1 FEIFGAPF
9 LDTEKILSMLGGN
22 RVPGAIL
29 RPIGF
34 EPTSNKWK
42 GFLCRGFQIHVTD
55 PHQYR
60 PYITTL
66 RLLGIIRFLHRGRFE
81 WKLPPYEYEFEKLPI
96 DLILGSSEIRR
107 RLENFDDIEDIE
119 ASWSDEL
126 HAFAETSRKFHLY
139 P

>member
-1 FEIFGAPF
+1 MSLTRINT
-9 LDTEKILSMLGGN
+9 D
-22 RVPGAIL
+22 
-29 RPIGF
+29 
-34 EPTSNKWK
+34 PTS
-42 GFLCRGFQIHVTD
+42 RFQIHVTD

-107 RLENFDDIEDIE
+107 RLENFDDINDIE
-119 ASWSDEL
+119 ASWRDEL
-126 HAFAETSRKFHLY
+126 HAFAMNFMLLQRQAGSFIFIPE
-139 P
+139 